1 MSVVVK
7 PGTSLTLTLS
17 HRERG
22 YVVSPGFLNEKAHP
36 SSKGHRSI
44 VTLTRACPLS
54 RWERAG
60 VREK

>member
-1 MSVVVK
+1 MSVFVE

-22 YVVSPGFLNEKAHP
+22 YVAWSGLLNEKAHP
-36 SSKGHRSI
+36 SGKGHPSI
-44 VTLTRACPLS
+44 VTPASVCPLS
-54 RWERAG
+54 RRERAG